1 MRASR
6 CLASFAVVITIIA
19 AAARSW
25 AVGELI
31 RDVRI
36 EGAVRTNED
45 TIRALAG
52 VNIGDMLEADTLD
65 RVRERLNT
73 SGLFSD
79 VNVFWEPHRDGVR
92 VVVSVSEKFP
102 WAPLPTFSRSAGNT
116 SFGLIL
122 VHGNLFGAGK
132 QGVIGG
138 RLSTVDSGIAI
149 GYRDPA
155 LFGSWI
161 YYRVNGR
168 FQDQI
173 IPEFANAAMHME
185 RVVPLRETKLRSLG
199 FEARAGV
206 AWFRRVKTEVG
217 WHFERYDVRRSM
229 ANPDYDPLMPL
240 PPLPPAA
247 EDLRIGYA
255 IGQLVFDF
263 RARDRAVLT
272 GNALSAGVNVGNKTW
287 GSSRDVDFWKL
298 GAGYEHGFRLF
309 RRHNLV
315 LSGEF
320 IMGERLPFP
329 LENHIGGTSLRGYVY
344 QQFRGDTQAS
354 VQAEYHFPM
363 FSIKQLDFRG
373 LVFYDAAALWW
384 RRLPPID
391 PLTGTY
397 VPRPDGR
404 QYLPPQYLMKGFNA
418 ERDVHHGVGAG
429 LRFFLR
435 SVAVPLVGVD
445 FGYGF
450 DQKALRLV
458 IVLGA

>member
-6 CLASFAVVITIIA
+6 CLAWFACAIVVA
-19 AAARSW
+19 AAGAAW
-25 AVGELI
+25 AVGEMI

-45 TIRALAG
+45 TVRAIAG
-52 VNIGDMLEADTLD
+52 VSIGDSLDPDTLD
-65 RVRERLNT
+65 KVRERLNT

-79 VNVFWEPHRDGVR
+79 VNVFWEPYRDGVR
-92 VVVSVSEKFP
+92 VVISVGEKFP

-116 SFGLIL
+116 SFGLVL

-138 RLSTVDSGIAI
+138 RLSTADSGAAI

-155 LFGSWI
+155 LFGSWA
-161 YYRVNGR
+161 YYQFNGR
-168 FQDQI
+168 FQDQT
-173 IPEFANAAMHME
+173 IPEFANDPVHMA
-185 RVVPLRETKLRSLG
+185 RVIPLRETKLRSLG

-217 WHFERYDVRRSM
+217 WHYEKYDVRRSM
-229 ANPDYDPLMPL
+229 ENPDYEPPL
-240 PPLPPAA
+240 PPLPPAMT
-247 EDLRIGYA
+247 DIRIGYA
-255 IGQLVFDF
+255 MAQLTFDF
-263 RARDRAVLT
+263 RAREQAVLT
-272 GNALSAGVNVGNKTW
+272 GNSLSAGVNFGNPTW
-287 GSSRDVDFWKL
+287 GSDSTIDFWKL

-309 RRHNLV
+309 RRHNLIFH
-315 LSGEF
+315 GEF
-320 IMGERLPFP
+320 ILGERLPMP
-329 LENHIGGTSLRGYVY
+329 LENYIGGTSLRGYVY

-354 VQAEYHFPM
+354 AQAEYHFPL
-363 FSIKQLDFRG
+363 FSIRQLDFRG

-384 RRLPPID
+384 RKLPPID
-391 PLTGTY
+391 PATGTY
-397 VPRPDGR
+397 FVARNGR
-404 QYLPPQYLMKGFNA
+404 DYLPPEYLKEGFDA
-418 ERDVHHGVGAG
+418 KRDIHQSVGAG

-445 FGYGF
+445 FGFGF
-450 DQKALRLV
+450 DQKAFRVV